1 MVPQMTSMK
10 TIDVK
15 EGHKG
20 LFPISVNRKPVEV
33 GESPITG
40 IEIKETAIK
49 QGVAIE
55 LDFQLAKLDADGKH
69 RIVGDSEK
77 VNVREFKYFFATAGD
92 DNS

>member
-1 MVPQMTSMK
+1 MTSMK

-15 EGHKG
+15 EGPEK

-33 GESPITG
+33 GEPLITG
-40 IEIKETAIK
+40 LEIKEVSIK

-55 LDFQLAKLDADGKH
+55 LDFQLAKLGADGKH
-69 RIVGDSEK
+69 RIVGDSDK
-77 VNVREFKYFFATAGD
+77 VDVREFKTFFATAGD

>member
-1 MVPQMTSMK
+1 MTSMK

-15 EGHKG
+15 EGPKE

-33 GESPITG
+33 GEPLITG
-40 IEIKETAIK
+40 LEIKETSIE
-49 QGVAIE
+49 QGVAID

-69 RIVGDSEK
+69 RIVGDSDK
-77 VNVREFKYFFATAGD
+77 VDVREYKTFFATAGD